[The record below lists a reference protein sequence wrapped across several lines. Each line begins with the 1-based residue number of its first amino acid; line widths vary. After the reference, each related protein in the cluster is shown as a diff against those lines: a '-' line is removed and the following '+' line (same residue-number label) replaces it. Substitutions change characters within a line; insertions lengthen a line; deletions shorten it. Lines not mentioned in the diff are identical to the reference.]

1 MDSTRLLHRRT
12 HGGRRCRVL
21 KDRHSPATANLM
33 GFGTRSNRICASERN
48 FILCGN
54 AAKELLATEK
64 LLGCYHPSAAILHP
78 NADGGVFMQRRMF
91 AGLFLVSLFIVSGGG
106 AQQFPADSEEPVWT
120 MESIKV
126 KPEMFGF
133 TLGYLDDNWMREREE
148 AKRQGAVVSYYR
160 IAEEGNGDSDRSI
173 VLLTEF
179 KNPVAYGTREELFA
193 SIRKQRK
200 KLPNNTPGVV
210 RLGRL
215 EDLYEAM
222 TTRVF
227 RDYS

>member
-1 MDSTRLLHRRT
+1 
-12 HGGRRCRVL
+12 
-21 KDRHSPATANLM
+21 
-33 GFGTRSNRICASERN
+33 
-48 FILCGN
+48 
-54 AAKELLATEK
+54 
-64 LLGCYHPSAAILHP
+64 
-78 NADGGVFMQRRMF
+78 
-91 AGLFLVSLFIVSGGG
+91 
-106 AQQFPADSEEPVWT
+106 
-120 MESIKV
+120 
-126 KPEMFGF
+126 MFGF

-227 RDYS
+227 RDYSDMDNVRLRLLSKK